1 MKPYSNMDKVIGD
14 YIGNHPSNN
23 FRDCL
28 SGDER
33 LEVATY
39 LSELANGLF
48 GWYPFHP
55 GGTML
60 QIGSWFG
67 AFTEMLSFRC
77 KDLVV
82 VESDPYR
89 SLMTEKRLNGMKNL
103 RVVNQD
109 IIEYCACCEV
119 KFDYIIFAVDEK
131 RDVIPDVNSYH
142 RILEAARSVLS
153 DKGKLLL
160 AFPNRLGVKYLCG
173 VPDPNTKIPFDGMTE
188 DNSGLYRFDRKE
200 LLAFVKEHGYAFI
213 KIYYPMPD
221 HRQTQMIYTDSLR
234 PGADILER
242 IHVYKD
248 DKTQRLMDEWSLMGR
263 LAKNGVFYCFCN
275 AFIVEAGN
283 TPCSEVVYSALSVE
297 RGRSRAFATNIYAKG
312 MVEKVPVYPEG
323 YLGIQE
329 LMKNTNELALRGIPV
344 LGVEERDHRAV
355 MKQVRLPSLSQYL
368 SDVVKKDVGAFW
380 VCIDRLREY
389 IWNSS
394 EYADPGK
401 NCMLKW
407 ASDEDWGVILEKA
420 YIEMIPVNSFYD
432 HGDILF
438 FDQEFSKENCPAN
451 YVLYRALR
459 DLYAFSPEIEH
470 IVSLDSMKER
480 YGLAKTWN
488 FYEQEEDDFQAKLR
502 RRDIYIGFFP
512 WIQHLF
518 GVAEEN
524 RKRLDAREKQGKLDA
539 FNVISNLDGRRIVL
553 FGSGRLAG
561 WYLNMYGNDYPPI
574 FLVDNHPKR
583 WGCEINGFEIRR
595 PDSITRL
602 MQGTYRVIIAIKDFE
617 SVVEQLKQMGIG
629 EDSYRI
635 FDREIDAL
643 LGSKINDGMSGEKY
657 HIGYVMGSFDSFGI
671 NDLSLLKSSKAN
683 SHYLIAGV
691 LTDELMS
698 AELFAKY
705 GSKKL
710 KNTFEERFELVKQ
723 CKYVDRVIPVDSHN
737 FDVINAWKELRFGCL
752 FVQKEHENFPERIWL
767 GRKLN
772 TLGSNIEYV

>member
-14 YIGNHPSNN
+14 YIGNHPSND

-33 LEVATY
+33 LEVASY

-89 SLMTEKRLNGMKNL
+89 SLMTEKRLNGVKNL
-103 RVVNQD
+103 KVVNQD

-142 RILEAARSVLS
+142 RILGAARSVLS

-188 DNSGLYRFDRKE
+188 DNSGLYRFDREE
-200 LLAFVKEHGYAFI
+200 LLAFMEEHDFALI

-221 HRQTQMIYTDSLR
+221 HHQTQIIYTDALR
-234 PGADILER
+234 PGTDILER

-263 LAKNGVFYCFCN
+263 LARNGVFHCFCN

-312 MVEKVPVYPEG
+312 IVEKIPIYPEG

-344 LGVEERDHRAV
+344 LGMEERDHKAV

-368 SDVVKKDVGAFW
+368 SDVVKKDVGAFLA
-380 VCIDRLREY
+380 CIDRLREY

-407 ASDEDWGVILEKA
+407 ASDEDWGVILKKA

-470 IVSLDSMKER
+470 IVSLNSMKER
-480 YGLAKTWN
+480 YGLTKTWN
-488 FYEQEEDDFQAKLR
+488 FYKQEEDDFQAKLR
-502 RRDIYIGFFP
+502 RRELYVGFFP
-512 WIQHLF
+512 WIHHLF

-524 RKRLDAREKQGKLDA
+524 RKRLDARKRQGKLDA

-561 WYLNMYGNDYPPI
+561 WYLNMYGKDYPPI

-583 WGCEINGFEIRR
+583 WGCEINGFKIRK
-595 PDSITRL
+595 PDSITHL
-602 MQGTYRVIIAIKDFE
+602 MQGTYRVVIAIKDFE
-617 SVVEQLKQMGIG
+617 PVVEQLKHMGIG

-643 LGSKINDGMSGEKY
+643 LDGKINDAMSDGKY
-657 HIGYVMGSFDSFGI
+657 HIGYMIGAFDSFNI

-705 GSKKL
+705 GRARL
-710 KNTFEERFELVKQ
+710 KDTFEERFELVRQ

-737 FDVINAWKELRFGCL
+737 IDVINAWKELRFGCL
-752 FVQKEHENFPERIWL
+752 FVQKKYENFPEQIWL
-767 GRKLN
+767 RRKLN
-772 TLGSNIEYV
+772 TLGSDIEYL